1 MKIGYARVSTKDQNL
16 EMQTG
21 ALKEYGCELIYSEKI
36 SAIKTRPELE
46 KMNQHLRSGDTV
58 VVWKLDRLGR
68 SLKQLIELINWY
80 KENDIQFISISD
92 NMDTTTA
99 QGRLIF
105 NVFASFAEFERELAS
120 ERTKAG
126 LAAARLKGRKGG
138 RPKGLS
144 KESQTKAW
152 AIYGMLNDTKHDY
165 SAAEIQRV
173 LNVPKNTYY
182 RFKNWA
188 IE

>member
-1 MKIGYARVSTKDQNL
+1 
-16 EMQTG
+16 
-21 ALKEYGCELIYSEKI
+21 
-36 SAIKTRPELE
+36 
-46 KMNQHLRSGDTV
+46 
-58 VVWKLDRLGR
+58 
-68 SLKQLIELINWY
+68 
-80 KENDIQFISISD
+80 
-92 NMDTTTA
+92 MDTTTA

-120 ERTKAG
+120 ERRKAG
-126 LAAARLKGRKGG
+126 LAAAMLKGRKGG

-144 KESQTKAW
+144 KDSQTKAW
-152 AIYGMLNDTKHDY
+152 AIHGMLNDTKQDY

-188 IE
+188 IEQSNCSLKAKK